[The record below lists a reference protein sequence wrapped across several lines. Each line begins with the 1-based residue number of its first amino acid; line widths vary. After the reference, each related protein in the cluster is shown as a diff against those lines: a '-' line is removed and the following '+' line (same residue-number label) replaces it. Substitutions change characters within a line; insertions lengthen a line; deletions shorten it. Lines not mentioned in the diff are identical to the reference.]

1 MNGSVIQNTSATEF
15 SLWSSA
21 GATEHRQLEENF
33 MPKRRKRTGR
43 IASALTI
50 VRQARAAAKS
60 ALESLRDEIRNTTT
74 KLANLVA
81 EEKSFRLD
89 LFGTPTRR
97 GSRGPGRP
105 RKALG
110 KRPTAP
116 RRARRKGAPRAEKFF
131 RRLGNTFTLEDVRK
145 IAGRKAG
152 ISLAQWS
159 RAKRIR
165 KAGKGYQKIPA

>member
-1 MNGSVIQNTSATEF
+1 
-15 SLWSSA
+15 
-21 GATEHRQLEENF
+21 
-33 MPKRRKRTGR
+33 MPRRRKRAAR
-43 IASALTI
+43 VLSALSI

-60 ALESLRDEIRNTTT
+60 ALESLREEIRATMNR
-74 KLANLVA
+74 LAKLVA

-89 LFGTPTRR
+89 LFGAPARR
-97 GSRGPGRP
+97 GGRQPGRP
-105 RKALG
+105 LRAQG
-110 KRPTAP
+110 KRPAAA
-116 RRARRKGAPRAEKFF
+116 RRARRKGAPRAERFF

-165 KAGKGYQKIPA
+165 KAGKGYQKIA

>member
-1 MNGSVIQNTSATEF
+1 
-15 SLWSSA
+15 
-21 GATEHRQLEENF
+21 
-33 MPKRRKRTGR
+33 MPKRRRRTGR

-60 ALESLRDEIRNTTT
+60 ALESLREEIRTTAS
-74 KLANLVA
+74 KLSKLVA

-89 LFGTPTRR
+89 LFGAPARRR
-97 GSRGPGRP
+97 GGRGPGRP
-105 RKALG
+105 RQARG
-110 KRPTAP
+110 KRPAAP
-116 RRARRKGAPRAEKFF
+116 RRARRKGTPQAEKFF
-131 RRLGNTFTLEDVRK
+131 RKLGNTFSLEDVRK

-165 KAGKGYQKIPA
+165 KAGKGYQKVSA

>member
-1 MNGSVIQNTSATEF
+1 
-15 SLWSSA
+15 
-21 GATEHRQLEENF
+21 
-33 MPKRRKRTGR
+33 MPRRRKRTGR

-60 ALESLRDEIRNTTT
+60 ALESLREEIRSTTN
-74 KLANLVA
+74 KLSKLVA

-89 LFGTPTRR
+89 LFGAPARR
-97 GSRGPGRP
+97 SGRGPGRP
-105 RKALG
+105 RQART
-110 KRPTAP
+110 KRPAAP

-131 RRLGNTFTLEDVRK
+131 RQLGNTFTLEDVRK

-165 KAGKGYQKIPA
+165 KAGKGYQKVSA

>member
-1 MNGSVIQNTSATEF
+1 
-15 SLWSSA
+15 
-21 GATEHRQLEENF
+21 
-33 MPKRRKRTGR
+33 MPKRRKRPGR
-43 IASALTI
+43 VASALTI

-60 ALESLRDEIRNTTT
+60 ALESLREEIRSTTH
-74 KLANLVA
+74 KLGKLVA

-89 LFGTPTRR
+89 LFGAPAR
-97 GSRGPGRP
+97 GGGRKPGRP
-105 RKALG
+105 RQARG
-110 KRPTAP
+110 KRPAAP
-116 RRARRKGAPRAEKFF
+116 QRARRKGTPRAEKFF
-131 RRLGNTFTLEDVRK
+131 RQLGNTFTLEDVRK